1 MQAMVDLLAP
11 QLVANPHP
19 HLRELRSRD
28 PVHWSE
34 RHRAW
39 ILTRYRDVAAGF
51 RELRLSNEHT
61 GLGDPR
67 DALMRVL
74 HHWMEF
80 RDPPAHTRLRRL
92 VQRAF
97 TPRVIERLRP
107 RIASLVDD
115 LLTDLCRRGG
125 GDYMQDFAYP
135 LPAIVI
141 AEMLGVPAG
150 DRARFRA
157 WSEDI
162 KGFVF
167 GGLEDPARMT
177 RARSGFEELDG
188 YFRDLVARYR
198 HAPADNLLS
207 ALAAGSATDETLSTE
222 EIVGTSVLL
231 LFGGHET
238 TSNLLA
244 NGLVALDR
252 FPAQRAWLERHPG
265 DIPAAIEEFL
275 RWEGPTALMV
285 RVCREDFEFAGRRF
299 RAGQRVFLHQGAA
312 NRDPE
317 QFSVPDRVDVRRPN
331 AATHLAFGFGIHY
344 CLGAPLARLEG
355 TLAFEG
361 LVTRYPQLRVATGP
375 LDWNPT
381 MMARNLRTL
390 AVTTQG
396 ATPVAQAG

>member
-1 MQAMVDLLAP
+1 MVDLLAED
-11 QLVANPHP
+11 LVANPHP
-19 HLRELRSRD
+19 HLHALRARD

-39 ILTRYRDVAAGF
+39 IVTRYRDVAAGF
-51 RELRLSNEHT
+51 RESRLSNEHT

-74 HHWMEF
+74 RHWMEF

-97 TPRVIERLRP
+97 TPRVIERIRP
-107 RIASLVDD
+107 RVAGLVDQ
-115 LLTDLCRRGG
+115 LLAALCERGG

-141 AEMLGVPAG
+141 AEMLGVPAE
-150 DRARFRA
+150 DRDRFRG
-157 WSEDI
+157 WSEDV
-162 KGFVF
+162 KNFVF
-167 GGLEDPARMT
+167 GGLEDPERMP
-177 RARSGFEELDG
+177 RARRGFEELDT

-198 HAPADNLLS
+198 REPADNLLS
-207 ALAAGSATDETLSTE
+207 ALAASAEPDENLTLE

-244 NGLVALDR
+244 NGLLALDR
-252 FPAQRAWLERHPG
+252 FPGERAWLEAHPEQ
-265 DIPAAIEEFL
+265 IPAAIEELL

-299 RAGQRVFLHQGAA
+299 RTGQRVFLHQGAA

-317 QFSVPDRVDVRRPN
+317 QFEQPDRVDVRRTN
-331 AATHLAFGFGIHY
+331 AGTHLSFGFGIHY

-355 TLAFEG
+355 SLAFDG
-361 LVTRYPQLRVATGP
+361 LITRYPQLRVEPVP
-375 LDWNPT
+375 LEWNRT
-381 MMARNLRTL
+381 MMARNLKTF
-390 AVTTQG
+390 
-396 ATPVAQAG
+396 PVATREQGKRAAQGG